1 MVSFEQALNKLANY
15 CSRAERCI
23 YDVRRKLE
31 VWEIAKDEQNKI
43 IRRLQQE
50 KFLDESRYC
59 RAFVNDKS
67 KYAHWGVY
75 KIKYALKKK
84 QIPDELIREALENLD
99 PEENREQLRQLI
111 ERKRKTVKGKNEF
124 EIRQKLMR
132 FAVGRGF
139 AMEEAEKVLSVIFF
153 C

>member
-1 MVSFEQALNKLANY
+1 MKKLSFEQASFRLANY
-15 CSRAERCI
+15 CSRAERCV

-31 VWEIAKDEQNKI
+31 AWEMAKDEQDKI

-50 KFLDESRYC
+50 KFLDENRYC

-67 KYAHWGVY
+67 KYAHWGAY

-84 QIPDELIREALENLD
+84 QVPDDLIREALQNLD

-111 ERKRKTVKGKNEF
+111 ERKRKSVRGKSEF

-139 AMEEAEKVLSVIFF
+139 ALEEIEKIL
-153 C
+153 